1 MTKKQTNKKKQSK
14 NLGTE
19 ATQEIKNLIMKHRL
33 FRYEVAEAMGISEGY
48 LSTLLRKPL
57 TEEMEQK
64 VREAKE
70 SKMSLVMELIEY
82 SLASKWQ
89 SPVIQFQI

>member
-1 MTKKQTNKKKQSK
+1 MAN
-14 NLGTE
+14 
-19 ATQEIKNLIMKHRL
+19 QEIKNLIKKHRL

-64 VREAKE
+64 VKEAINK
-70 SKMSLVMELIEY
+70 LIN
-82 SLASKWQ
+82 Q
-89 SPVIQFQI
+89 